1 MHFWRNCLTDPHH
14 YNFYVVE
21 YWALLHKNHSE
32 AGLRDYFSKNKCSS
46 NLDLPIYP
54 DLESLSIPKPPIRK
68 NSSKRIS
75 HINLTISRRFE
86 IMSHEHRRRHVMM
99 MKSWTLVWVTSYLLF
114 DISFQNEEWNNFASV
129 FPSFFVFC
137 RGFGRRKNMWSK
149 MRLSKNLHAS
159 V

>member
-1 MHFWRNCLTDPHH
+1 MKGEKIIVGFCTDRISTS
-14 YNFYVVE
+14 
-21 YWALLHKNHSE
+21 KSKE
-32 AGLRDYFSKNKCSS
+32 AAS

-99 MKSWTLVWVTSYLLF
+99 MKS
-114 DISFQNEEWNNFASV
+114 
-129 FPSFFVFC
+129 
-137 RGFGRRKNMWSK
+137 
-149 MRLSKNLHAS
+149 
-159 V
+159 